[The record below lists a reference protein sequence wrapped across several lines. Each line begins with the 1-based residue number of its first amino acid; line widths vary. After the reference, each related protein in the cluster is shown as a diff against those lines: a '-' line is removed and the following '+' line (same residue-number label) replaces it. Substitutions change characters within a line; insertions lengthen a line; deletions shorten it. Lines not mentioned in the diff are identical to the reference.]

1 LEFKKSPPVTVKNQ
15 NVSKCTVNA
24 MLKVSYVSIQEI
36 NVGILASA
44 SVVKIPKIQLKTKTL
59 TVETMRKWRDLRI
72 RTRNQLN
79 PRKEPV
85 IVKNPSVLKS
95 IANVLMQTSLVD
107 KLASARNARI
117 MAITI
122 TPERTRIK
130 GLLL

>member
-1 LEFKKSPPVTVKNQ
+1 
-15 NVSKCTVNA
+15 